1 MIKIFFLNLRQDA
14 GLDLICH
21 GHRATIIQLIN
32 LQGEG
37 TGKSPHQLWAAMQR
51 AWDSVST
58 VGGQVDPRDVALT
71 VPELP

>member
-21 GHRATIIQLIN
+21 GHRATVIQLIN

-37 TGKSPHQLWAAMQR
+37 IGKSPHQLRAAIQR
-51 AWDSVST
+51 TWDSVST
-58 VGGQVDPRDVALT
+58 VGGQVEPRDVTLT